1 MDIREKKIS
10 VLVCPLDWGI
20 GHATR
25 CVPIIKHFLDQ
36 DFRVVIASD
45 RRPLAFLRREFPDLE
60 FVEFPGTHIS
70 YPQGSLM
77 ALKILFQGPKL
88 LRGVYKE
95 HRQLRK
101 IIVENKIDLVFS
113 DNRYGL
119 WSKEI
124 PSVFMT
130 HQLQIKVPRY
140 FGMFSPLLH
149 RMNYGIIRKYNEC
162 WIPDFES
169 HKGLAGEL
177 SHPVRLPE
185 KASYIGTLSRFSGAM
200 NRHNSVEIP
209 AFEILILL
217 SGPEPQRTILEET
230 LLSQLQ
236 HTDIKTVIVRGITE
250 RQEERKFNE
259 HIRIFSHLE
268 SEILREYIRNAL
280 VIICRSGYSSIMDI
294 AAMGKK
300 AIFIPT
306 PGQTEQEY
314 LARYLTAKKIYFSMP
329 QRNFD
334 LIYALEMSK
343 NYPGMVLNNDYKDLR
358 ERIGEVVMRM
368 RNEE

>member
-1 MDIREKKIS
+1 MESPEKNKS

-25 CVPIIKHFLDQ
+25 CVPVIRHFLDQ
-36 DFRVVIASD
+36 GFRVVIASD

-60 FVEFPGTHIS
+60 FVRFPGTHVI
-70 YPQGSLM
+70 YPQRSIM
-77 ALKILFQGPKL
+77 AMKMLIQGPKL
-88 LRGVYKE
+88 FGGIRKE
-95 HRQLRK
+95 HKLLRK
-101 IIVENKIDLVFS
+101 IIDEQEIDLVFS

-119 WSKEI
+119 WSADV
-124 PSVFMT
+124 PSIFMT

-140 FGMFSPLLH
+140 LNLFSPLLQ
-149 RMNYGIIRKYNEC
+149 RFIYAIIRKYHEC

-177 SHPVRLPE
+177 SHPARIPDHVY
-185 KASYIGTLSRFSGAM
+185 YIGTLSRFSGAM
-200 NRHNSVEIP
+200 NKHVSTEIHP
-209 AFEILILL
+209 FEVLVLL

-230 LLSQLQ
+230 LLGQLQ
-236 HTDIKTVIVRGITE
+236 HTDIQTVIVRGITE
-250 RQEERKFNE
+250 RQEERQFSE

-268 SEILREYIRNAL
+268 SDSLQEYIRHAL
-280 VIICRSGYSSIMDI
+280 VVICRSGYSSIMDI
-294 AAMGKK
+294 TAMGKR

-314 LARYLTAKKIYFSMP
+314 LASYLMAKKIYFSMA
-329 QRNFD
+329 QKDFD

-343 NYPGMVLNNDYKDLR
+343 NYPGMVLENDYQELR
-358 ERIGEVVMRM
+358 ERIALIAHHCT
-368 RNEE
+368 